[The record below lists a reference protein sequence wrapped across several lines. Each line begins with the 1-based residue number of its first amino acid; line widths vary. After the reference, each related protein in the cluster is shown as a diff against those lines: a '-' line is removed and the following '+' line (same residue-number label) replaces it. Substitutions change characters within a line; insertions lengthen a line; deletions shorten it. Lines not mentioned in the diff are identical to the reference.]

1 MSKLKVTT
9 LFSGIGAQE
18 AGLKRLGVD
27 FEMVGMCEIDKYAI
41 KSYEGINGPTHNY
54 GDISKIDRLD
64 YTDLLVYSSPCFPRG
79 SMVLTDGGYKDI
91 ADIQV
96 GDKVLTHLGNWKT
109 VVRTMNNG
117 MKKTVGITTFGSPT
131 IFCTPNHLFY
141 VRQMSRKYPTYY
153 DMTGK
158 RKRGCVRVFSEPTW
172 VEAKSL
178 TKSSYVGS
186 KVITEEK
193 DFVWNGVTYHWSDGR
208 SDRYKCEL
216 GAFLHNEDFWWLVGR
231 WVADGWCRY
240 DNKNEPHVCILCCAK
255 SESEEIEPV
264 LTKLGFSFTKVEE
277 RTVFKFQI
285 PSKELATF
293 MAQFGRYAYGKFIP
307 NEVLELK
314 VNFLTA
320 FLVGYMSGDGCETG
334 GVFKAATVS
343 KKLALGLA
351 KIIEKCYKVPVR
363 FYVSNY
369 KPTYNIEG
377 RTGNNRVSY
386 GIVFKRET
394 KKQDSAFYENGYVW
408 YPVRKLSEHNIE
420 TVYDIEVED
429 DHSFTVEN
437 KIVHNCQDFSLAG
450 RQAGLVGE
458 DGKQTRSGLLL
469 EVGRL
474 LMKMSDEKILP
485 KYLLMENVKNL
496 VGKKFKPAFDIW
508 LKALEAIGYNNY
520 WKVLNAKDYGVPQNR
535 ERVFV
540 VSIRKDVDTHGYT
553 FPEPFKLNRR
563 LKDVLEKEVDEK
575 YYLKQDLVETFI
587 KRLAKREV
595 SNTIRCGGAGSIDQ
609 KHTWDLVAEPTIVQN
624 PQGYNNG
631 GIIKD
636 NVAPTMTSNGSYHLN
651 NFVCNEPLIA
661 ASRGR
666 NPDNPLSREA
676 GLPTEQML
684 EINQS
689 GCSNTLTTV
698 GKDNLVVEPNVL
710 VQKRTEYG
718 KMIRKD
724 YEAGI
729 IRESRHNMTELS
741 PRTDGIC
748 NTITTVQKD
757 NYLCEP
763 KIAVLG
769 NYKPSGHECG
779 RVMGVDGVSP
789 TIKDN
794 HGAVY
799 SIAEPQIKQLGN
811 VFPTKTRDNPNQGRV
826 YDENG
831 LSPALNCMGG
841 GNREPCVV
849 EPINACTDGTAPAL
863 TAHLHKETV
872 NDCTK
877 LDRHSPALGV
887 KEVGSEIRIRK
898 LTPKECWRLMDF
910 TDEEYEA
917 AEKAGVSKTQLYKQA
932 GNSIVVSC
940 LAHIFRELLK
950 GTEYEPEEGFKT
962 DWLERLKGN
971 NNA

>member
-1 MSKLKVTT
+1 MSKIKVTE
-9 LFSGIGAQE
+9 LFSGIGSQVA
-18 AGLKRLGVD
+18 ALKRLGVD
-27 FEMVGMCEIDKYAI
+27 YECVGISEIDKYAI

-64 YTDLLVYSSPCFPRG
+64 YTDLLIYSSPCFPRG

-96 GDKVLTHLGNWKT
+96 GDKVLTHLGNWKP
-109 VVRTMNNG
+109 VIRTMNNG

-240 DNKNEPHVCILCCAK
+240 DNKNEPNVCILCCAK
-255 SESEEIEPV
+255 SELEEIEPV
-264 LTKLGFSFTKVEE
+264 LIKLGFSFTKVEE
-277 RTVFKFQI
+277 RTVFKFQM

-320 FLVGYMSGDGCETG
+320 FLAGYMSGDGCETG

-450 RQAGLVGE
+450 KQAGIIGE

-563 LKDVLEKEVDEK
+563 LKDVLETNVDEK

-587 KRLAKREV
+587 KRLSKREV

-609 KHTWDLVAEPTIVQN
+609 KHTWDLVAEPSIVQN
-624 PQGYNNG
+624 PHGYNNG

-684 EINQS
+684 EINHS

-698 GKDNLVVEPNVL
+698 GKDNLVVEP
-710 VQKRTEYG
+710 
-718 KMIRKD
+718 
-724 YEAGI
+724 
-729 IRESRHNMTELS
+729 
-741 PRTDGIC
+741 
-748 NTITTVQKD
+748 
-757 NYLCEP
+757 
-763 KIAVLG
+763 KINVLG

-799 SIAEPQIKQLGN
+799 SIAEPKIKQLGN

-932 GNSIVVSC
+932 GNSIVVSV
-940 LAHIFRELLK
+940 LSGIFNNLLGEQK
-950 GTEYEPEEGFKT
+950 
-962 DWLERLKGN
+962 
-971 NNA
+971 

>member
-1 MSKLKVTT
+1 MITINE
-9 LFSGIGAQE
+9 LFSGIGAQV
-18 AGLKRLGVD
+18 AALKRLGV
-27 FEMVGMCEIDKYAI
+27 EYETVGIAEIDRFAI
-41 KSYEGINGPTHNY
+41 QSYEAINGKTRNY
-54 GDISKIDRLD
+54 GDVSKVESLD
-64 YTDLLVYSSPCFPRG
+64 YADLWTYSFPCTD
-79 SMVLTDGGYKDI
+79 I
-91 ADIQV
+91 
-96 GDKVLTHLGNWKT
+96 
-109 VVRTMNNG
+109 
-117 MKKTVGITTFGSPT
+117 
-131 IFCTPNHLFY
+131 
-141 VRQMSRKYPTYY
+141 
-153 DMTGK
+153 
-158 RKRGCVRVFSEPTW
+158 
-172 VEAKSL
+172 
-178 TKSSYVGS
+178 
-186 KVITEEK
+186 
-193 DFVWNGVTYHWSDGR
+193 
-208 SDRYKCEL
+208 
-216 GAFLHNEDFWWLVGR
+216 
-231 WVADGWCRY
+231 
-240 DNKNEPHVCILCCAK
+240 
-255 SESEEIEPV
+255 
-264 LTKLGFSFTKVEE
+264 
-277 RTVFKFQI
+277 
-285 PSKELATF
+285 
-293 MAQFGRYAYGKFIP
+293 
-307 NEVLELK
+307 
-314 VNFLTA
+314 
-320 FLVGYMSGDGCETG
+320 
-334 GVFKAATVS
+334 
-343 KKLALGLA
+343 
-351 KIIEKCYKVPVR
+351 
-363 FYVSNY
+363 
-369 KPTYNIEG
+369 
-377 RTGNNRVSY
+377 
-386 GIVFKRET
+386 
-394 KKQDSAFYENGYVW
+394 
-408 YPVRKLSEHNIE
+408 
-420 TVYDIEVED
+420 
-429 DHSFTVEN
+429 
-437 KIVHNCQDFSLAG
+437 SLAG
-450 RQAGLVGE
+450 KQAGLT
-458 DGKQTRSGLLL
+458 DKTGKQTRSGLLF
-469 EVGRL
+469 EVERL
-474 LMKMSDEKILP
+474 LKKSVEDGNQP
-485 KYLLMENVKNL
+485 KYLLLENVKNL
-496 VGKKFKPAFDIW
+496 VGKKFKQEFDKW
-508 LKALEAIGYNNY
+508 LQTLDSLGYNNY

-553 FPEPFKLNRR
+553 FPEPFKLERR
-563 LKDVLEKEVDEK
+563 LKDVLETNVDEK
-575 YYLKQDLVETFI
+575 YYLKQDLVDTFI

-609 KHTWDLVAEPTIVQN
+609 KHTWDLVVASTQKNAYKGSTAGSSPCLTAAMGMGGGQIPMIVNGGNKNFSQHTQDSVAEPSIVQN
-624 PQGYNNG
+624 PHDYNNS

-698 GKDNLVVEPNVL
+698 GKDNLVVEP
-710 VQKRTEYG
+710 K
-718 KMIRKD
+718 
-724 YEAGI
+724 
-729 IRESRHNMTELS
+729 
-741 PRTDGIC
+741 
-748 NTITTVQKD
+748 IT
-757 NYLCEP
+757 
-763 KIAVLG
+763 VLG

-789 TIKDN
+789 TIKEN

-811 VFPTKTRDNPNQGRV
+811 VFPTKTRDNPNQDRV

-962 DWLERLKGN
+962 DWLERLKGT

>member
-64 YTDLLVYSSPCFPRG
+64 YTDLLVYSSPC
-79 SMVLTDGGYKDI
+79 
-91 ADIQV
+91 
-96 GDKVLTHLGNWKT
+96 
-109 VVRTMNNG
+109 
-117 MKKTVGITTFGSPT
+117 
-131 IFCTPNHLFY
+131 
-141 VRQMSRKYPTYY
+141 
-153 DMTGK
+153 
-158 RKRGCVRVFSEPTW
+158 
-172 VEAKSL
+172 
-178 TKSSYVGS
+178 
-186 KVITEEK
+186 
-193 DFVWNGVTYHWSDGR
+193 
-208 SDRYKCEL
+208 
-216 GAFLHNEDFWWLVGR
+216 
-231 WVADGWCRY
+231 
-240 DNKNEPHVCILCCAK
+240 
-255 SESEEIEPV
+255 
-264 LTKLGFSFTKVEE
+264 
-277 RTVFKFQI
+277 
-285 PSKELATF
+285 
-293 MAQFGRYAYGKFIP
+293 
-307 NEVLELK
+307 
-314 VNFLTA
+314 
-320 FLVGYMSGDGCETG
+320 
-334 GVFKAATVS
+334 
-343 KKLALGLA
+343 
-351 KIIEKCYKVPVR
+351 
-363 FYVSNY
+363 
-369 KPTYNIEG
+369 
-377 RTGNNRVSY
+377 
-386 GIVFKRET
+386 
-394 KKQDSAFYENGYVW
+394 
-408 YPVRKLSEHNIE
+408 
-420 TVYDIEVED
+420 
-429 DHSFTVEN
+429 
-437 KIVHNCQDFSLAG
+437 QDFSLAG

-474 LMKMSDEKILP
+474 LMKMSDEGILP

-508 LKALEAIGYNNY
+508 LKALKAIGYNNY
-520 WKVLNAKDYGVPQNR
+520 WKVLNSKDYGVPQNR

-553 FPEPFKLNRR
+553 FPEPFKLERR
-563 LKDVLEKEVDEK
+563 LKDVLETNVDEK
-575 YYLKQDLVETFI
+575 YYLKQELVETFI

-595 SNTIRCGGAGSIDQ
+595 SNTIRCGGAGSIYQ
-609 KHTWDLVAEPTIVQN
+609 KHSWDLIAEPSIVQN
-624 PQGYNNG
+624 PPGYNNG

-636 NVAPTMTSNGSYHLN
+636 NVAPTLTSNGSYHMN

-763 KIAVLG
+763 KITVLG

-779 RVMGVDGVSP
+779 RVMGVDGVPP

-841 GNREPCVV
+841 GNREPCVIEKSIGHNPV
-849 EPINACTDGTAPAL
+849 SKKFEFNGFHENKPCPTLLATDYKCPKCYSDG
-863 TAHLHKETV
+863 
-872 NDCTK
+872 
-877 LDRHSPALGV
+877 
-887 KEVGSEIRIRK
+887 IRIRK

-910 TDEEYEA
+910 TDEEFEA

-950 GTEYEPEEGFKT
+950 DTEYEPEEGFKT
-962 DWLERLKGN
+962 DWLEKLKGN
-971 NNA
+971 DNA

>member
-1 MSKLKVTT
+1 MMSKIKVTE
-9 LFSGIGAQE
+9 LFSGIGSQVA
-18 AGLKRLGVD
+18 ALKRLGVD
-27 FEMVGMCEIDKYAI
+27 YECVGISEIDKYAI

-64 YTDLLVYSSPCFPRG
+64 YTDLLIYSSPC
-79 SMVLTDGGYKDI
+79 V
-91 ADIQV
+91 
-96 GDKVLTHLGNWKT
+96 
-109 VVRTMNNG
+109 
-117 MKKTVGITTFGSPT
+117 
-131 IFCTPNHLFY
+131 
-141 VRQMSRKYPTYY
+141 
-153 DMTGK
+153 
-158 RKRGCVRVFSEPTW
+158 
-172 VEAKSL
+172 
-178 TKSSYVGS
+178 
-186 KVITEEK
+186 
-193 DFVWNGVTYHWSDGR
+193 
-208 SDRYKCEL
+208 
-216 GAFLHNEDFWWLVGR
+216 
-231 WVADGWCRY
+231 
-240 DNKNEPHVCILCCAK
+240 
-255 SESEEIEPV
+255 
-264 LTKLGFSFTKVEE
+264 
-277 RTVFKFQI
+277 
-285 PSKELATF
+285 
-293 MAQFGRYAYGKFIP
+293 
-307 NEVLELK
+307 
-314 VNFLTA
+314 
-320 FLVGYMSGDGCETG
+320 
-334 GVFKAATVS
+334 
-343 KKLALGLA
+343 
-351 KIIEKCYKVPVR
+351 
-363 FYVSNY
+363 
-369 KPTYNIEG
+369 
-377 RTGNNRVSY
+377 
-386 GIVFKRET
+386 
-394 KKQDSAFYENGYVW
+394 
-408 YPVRKLSEHNIE
+408 
-420 TVYDIEVED
+420 
-429 DHSFTVEN
+429 
-437 KIVHNCQDFSLAG
+437 DFSLAG
-450 RQAGLVGE
+450 KQAGLIDT

-474 LMKMSDEKILP
+474 LMKMSDEGILP

-496 VGKKFKPAFDIW
+496 VGKKFKPAFDVW

-563 LKDVLEKEVDEK
+563 LKDVLETNVDEK

-609 KHTWDLVAEPTIVQN
+609 KHTWDLVAEPSIVQN
-624 PQGYNNG
+624 PHGYNNG

-763 KIAVLG
+763 KINVLG

-789 TIKDN
+789 TIKEN

-831 LSPALNCMGG
+831 LSPALTTMGG
-841 GNREPCVV
+841 GNREPCICEGLQKVGNIYPSGGQNGNV
-849 EPINACTDGTAPAL
+849 YCTDGISPTISSGQGVSGNGIGSNNSPKIIQPINACADGTAPAL

-910 TDEEYEA
+910 TDEEFEA

-950 GTEYEPEEGFKT
+950 DTEYEPEEGFKT
-962 DWLERLKGN
+962 GWLERLKGKD
-971 NNA
+971 NA

>member
-1 MSKLKVTT
+1 MSKIKVTE
-9 LFSGIGAQE
+9 LFSGIGSQVA
-18 AGLKRLGVD
+18 ALKRLGVD
-27 FEMVGMCEIDKYAI
+27 YECVGISEIDKYAI

-64 YTDLLVYSSPCFPRG
+64 YTDLLIYSSPC
-79 SMVLTDGGYKDI
+79 V
-91 ADIQV
+91 
-96 GDKVLTHLGNWKT
+96 
-109 VVRTMNNG
+109 
-117 MKKTVGITTFGSPT
+117 
-131 IFCTPNHLFY
+131 
-141 VRQMSRKYPTYY
+141 
-153 DMTGK
+153 
-158 RKRGCVRVFSEPTW
+158 
-172 VEAKSL
+172 
-178 TKSSYVGS
+178 
-186 KVITEEK
+186 
-193 DFVWNGVTYHWSDGR
+193 
-208 SDRYKCEL
+208 
-216 GAFLHNEDFWWLVGR
+216 
-231 WVADGWCRY
+231 
-240 DNKNEPHVCILCCAK
+240 
-255 SESEEIEPV
+255 
-264 LTKLGFSFTKVEE
+264 
-277 RTVFKFQI
+277 
-285 PSKELATF
+285 
-293 MAQFGRYAYGKFIP
+293 
-307 NEVLELK
+307 
-314 VNFLTA
+314 
-320 FLVGYMSGDGCETG
+320 
-334 GVFKAATVS
+334 
-343 KKLALGLA
+343 
-351 KIIEKCYKVPVR
+351 
-363 FYVSNY
+363 
-369 KPTYNIEG
+369 
-377 RTGNNRVSY
+377 
-386 GIVFKRET
+386 
-394 KKQDSAFYENGYVW
+394 
-408 YPVRKLSEHNIE
+408 
-420 TVYDIEVED
+420 
-429 DHSFTVEN
+429 
-437 KIVHNCQDFSLAG
+437 DFSLAG
-450 RQAGLVGE
+450 KQAGLIDT

-508 LKALEAIGYNNY
+508 LKALEVIGYNNY

-575 YYLKQDLVETFI
+575 YYLKQDLVDTFI

-609 KHTWDLVAEPTIVQN
+609 KHTWDLVVASTQKNAYKGSTDGSSPCLTAAMGMGGGQIPMIVNGGNKNFSQHTQDSVAEPTIVQN

-698 GKDNLVVEPNVL
+698 GKDNLVVEP
-710 VQKRTEYG
+710 
-718 KMIRKD
+718 
-724 YEAGI
+724 
-729 IRESRHNMTELS
+729 
-741 PRTDGIC
+741 
-748 NTITTVQKD
+748 
-757 NYLCEP
+757 
-763 KIAVLG
+763 KINVLG

-779 RVMGVDGVSP
+779 RVMGVDGCSP

-962 DWLERLKGN
+962 DWLERLKGT

>member
-1 MSKLKVTT
+1 MMSKIKVTE
-9 LFSGIGAQE
+9 LFSGIGSQVA
-18 AGLKRLGVD
+18 ALKRLGVD
-27 FEMVGMCEIDKYAI
+27 YECVGISEIDKYAI

-64 YTDLLVYSSPCFPRG
+64 YTDLLIYSSPC
-79 SMVLTDGGYKDI
+79 V
-91 ADIQV
+91 
-96 GDKVLTHLGNWKT
+96 
-109 VVRTMNNG
+109 
-117 MKKTVGITTFGSPT
+117 
-131 IFCTPNHLFY
+131 
-141 VRQMSRKYPTYY
+141 
-153 DMTGK
+153 
-158 RKRGCVRVFSEPTW
+158 
-172 VEAKSL
+172 
-178 TKSSYVGS
+178 
-186 KVITEEK
+186 
-193 DFVWNGVTYHWSDGR
+193 
-208 SDRYKCEL
+208 
-216 GAFLHNEDFWWLVGR
+216 
-231 WVADGWCRY
+231 
-240 DNKNEPHVCILCCAK
+240 
-255 SESEEIEPV
+255 
-264 LTKLGFSFTKVEE
+264 
-277 RTVFKFQI
+277 
-285 PSKELATF
+285 
-293 MAQFGRYAYGKFIP
+293 
-307 NEVLELK
+307 
-314 VNFLTA
+314 
-320 FLVGYMSGDGCETG
+320 
-334 GVFKAATVS
+334 
-343 KKLALGLA
+343 
-351 KIIEKCYKVPVR
+351 
-363 FYVSNY
+363 
-369 KPTYNIEG
+369 
-377 RTGNNRVSY
+377 
-386 GIVFKRET
+386 
-394 KKQDSAFYENGYVW
+394 
-408 YPVRKLSEHNIE
+408 
-420 TVYDIEVED
+420 
-429 DHSFTVEN
+429 
-437 KIVHNCQDFSLAG
+437 DFSLAG
-450 RQAGLVGE
+450 KQAGLIDT

-563 LKDVLEKEVDEK
+563 LKDVLETNVDEK
-575 YYLKQDLVETFI
+575 YYLKQELVETFI
-587 KRLAKREV
+587 KRLSKREV

-609 KHTWDLVAEPTIVQN
+609 KHTWDLVAEPSIVQN
-624 PQGYNNG
+624 PYGYNNG
-631 GIIKD
+631 DIIKD

-684 EINQS
+684 GINHS

-698 GKDNLVVEPNVL
+698 GKDNLVVEP
-710 VQKRTEYG
+710 K
-718 KMIRKD
+718 
-724 YEAGI
+724 
-729 IRESRHNMTELS
+729 
-741 PRTDGIC
+741 
-748 NTITTVQKD
+748 IT
-757 NYLCEP
+757 
-763 KIAVLG
+763 VLG

>member
-64 YTDLLVYSSPCFPRG
+64 YTDLLIYSSPC
-79 SMVLTDGGYKDI
+79 V
-91 ADIQV
+91 
-96 GDKVLTHLGNWKT
+96 
-109 VVRTMNNG
+109 
-117 MKKTVGITTFGSPT
+117 
-131 IFCTPNHLFY
+131 
-141 VRQMSRKYPTYY
+141 
-153 DMTGK
+153 
-158 RKRGCVRVFSEPTW
+158 
-172 VEAKSL
+172 
-178 TKSSYVGS
+178 
-186 KVITEEK
+186 
-193 DFVWNGVTYHWSDGR
+193 
-208 SDRYKCEL
+208 
-216 GAFLHNEDFWWLVGR
+216 
-231 WVADGWCRY
+231 
-240 DNKNEPHVCILCCAK
+240 
-255 SESEEIEPV
+255 
-264 LTKLGFSFTKVEE
+264 
-277 RTVFKFQI
+277 
-285 PSKELATF
+285 
-293 MAQFGRYAYGKFIP
+293 
-307 NEVLELK
+307 
-314 VNFLTA
+314 
-320 FLVGYMSGDGCETG
+320 
-334 GVFKAATVS
+334 
-343 KKLALGLA
+343 
-351 KIIEKCYKVPVR
+351 
-363 FYVSNY
+363 
-369 KPTYNIEG
+369 
-377 RTGNNRVSY
+377 
-386 GIVFKRET
+386 
-394 KKQDSAFYENGYVW
+394 
-408 YPVRKLSEHNIE
+408 
-420 TVYDIEVED
+420 
-429 DHSFTVEN
+429 
-437 KIVHNCQDFSLAG
+437 DFSLAG
-450 RQAGLVGE
+450 KQAGLIDT

-553 FPEPFKLNRR
+553 FPEPFKLERR
-563 LKDVLEKEVDEK
+563 LKDVLETNVDEK
-575 YYLKQDLVETFI
+575 YYLKQELVETFVE
-587 KRLAKREV
+587 RLAKREV

-609 KHTWDLVAEPTIVQN
+609 KHSWDLIAESSIGQN
-624 PQGYNNG
+624 PHGYNNG

-636 NVAPTMTSNGSYHLN
+636 NVGATMTSNGSYHLN
-651 NFVCNEPLIA
+651 NFVINEPIIGR
-661 ASRGR
+661 SIGR
-666 NPDNPLSREA
+666 NPDNPLSRVA

-684 EINQS
+684 EINHS

-698 GKDNLVVEPNVL
+698 GKDNLVVEP
-710 VQKRTEYG
+710 K
-718 KMIRKD
+718 
-724 YEAGI
+724 
-729 IRESRHNMTELS
+729 
-741 PRTDGIC
+741 
-748 NTITTVQKD
+748 IT
-757 NYLCEP
+757 
-763 KIAVLG
+763 VLG

-898 LTPKECWRLMDF
+898 LTPKECWRLMNF

>member
-96 GDKVLTHLGNWKT
+96 GDKVLTHLGNWKP
-109 VVRTMNNG
+109 VIRTMNNG

-216 GAFLHNEDFWWLVGR
+216 GAFLQNEDFWWLVGR

-240 DNKNEPHVCILCCAK
+240 DNKNEPNVCILCCAK
-255 SESEEIEPV
+255 SELEEIEPV

-277 RTVFKFQI
+277 RTVFKFQM

-320 FLVGYMSGDGCETG
+320 FLAGYMSGDGCETG

-363 FYVSNY
+363 FYVINY
-369 KPTYNIEG
+369 KTTYNIEG

-450 RQAGLVGE
+450 KQAGIIGE

-563 LKDVLEKEVDEK
+563 LKDVLETNVDEK
-575 YYLKQDLVETFI
+575 YYLKQELVETFI
-587 KRLAKREV
+587 KRLVKREV

-609 KHTWDLVAEPTIVQN
+609 KHTWDLVAEPSIIQN
-624 PQGYNNG
+624 PHGYNNG

-698 GKDNLVVEPNVL
+698 GKDNLVVEP
-710 VQKRTEYG
+710 K
-718 KMIRKD
+718 
-724 YEAGI
+724 
-729 IRESRHNMTELS
+729 
-741 PRTDGIC
+741 
-748 NTITTVQKD
+748 IT
-757 NYLCEP
+757 
-763 KIAVLG
+763 VLG

-849 EPINACTDGTAPAL
+849 EPINACADGTAPAL

-950 GTEYEPEEGFKT
+950 DTEYEPEEGFKT
-962 DWLERLKGN
+962 DWLERLKGTN
-971 NNA
+971 NV

>member
-1 MSKLKVTT
+1 MITINE
-9 LFSGIGAQE
+9 LFSGIGAQV
-18 AGLKRLGVD
+18 AALKRLGV
-27 FEMVGMCEIDKYAI
+27 EYETVGISEIDRFAI
-41 KSYEGINGPTHNY
+41 QSYEAINGKTRNY
-54 GDISKIDRLD
+54 GDISKAESLD
-64 YTDLLVYSSPCFPRG
+64 YADLWTYSFPCTD
-79 SMVLTDGGYKDI
+79 I
-91 ADIQV
+91 
-96 GDKVLTHLGNWKT
+96 
-109 VVRTMNNG
+109 
-117 MKKTVGITTFGSPT
+117 
-131 IFCTPNHLFY
+131 
-141 VRQMSRKYPTYY
+141 
-153 DMTGK
+153 
-158 RKRGCVRVFSEPTW
+158 
-172 VEAKSL
+172 
-178 TKSSYVGS
+178 
-186 KVITEEK
+186 
-193 DFVWNGVTYHWSDGR
+193 
-208 SDRYKCEL
+208 
-216 GAFLHNEDFWWLVGR
+216 
-231 WVADGWCRY
+231 
-240 DNKNEPHVCILCCAK
+240 
-255 SESEEIEPV
+255 
-264 LTKLGFSFTKVEE
+264 
-277 RTVFKFQI
+277 
-285 PSKELATF
+285 
-293 MAQFGRYAYGKFIP
+293 
-307 NEVLELK
+307 
-314 VNFLTA
+314 
-320 FLVGYMSGDGCETG
+320 
-334 GVFKAATVS
+334 
-343 KKLALGLA
+343 
-351 KIIEKCYKVPVR
+351 
-363 FYVSNY
+363 
-369 KPTYNIEG
+369 
-377 RTGNNRVSY
+377 
-386 GIVFKRET
+386 
-394 KKQDSAFYENGYVW
+394 
-408 YPVRKLSEHNIE
+408 
-420 TVYDIEVED
+420 
-429 DHSFTVEN
+429 
-437 KIVHNCQDFSLAG
+437 SLAG
-450 RQAGLVGE
+450 KQAGLTDE
-458 DGKQTRSGLLL
+458 KGKQTRSGLLF
-469 EVGRL
+469 EVERL
-474 LMKMSDEKILP
+474 LKKSVEDGNQP
-485 KYLLMENVKNL
+485 KYLLLENVKNL
-496 VGKKFKPAFDIW
+496 VGKKFKPEFDKW
-508 LKALEAIGYNNY
+508 LQTMDSLGYNNY

-540 VSIRKDVDTHGYT
+540 VSIRKDIDTHGYT
-553 FPEPFKLNRR
+553 FPEPFKLERR
-563 LKDVLEKEVDEK
+563 LKDVLETNVDEK
-575 YYLKQDLVETFI
+575 YYLKQELVETFVE
-587 KRLAKREV
+587 RLAKREV

-609 KHTWDLVAEPTIVQN
+609 KHTWDLVVASTQKNAYKGSTDGSSPCLTAAMGMGGGQIPMIVNCGNKNFSQHTQDSVAEPSIVQN
-624 PQGYNNG
+624 PHGYNNG

-684 EINQS
+684 EINHS

-698 GKDNLVVEPNVL
+698 GKDNLVVEP
-710 VQKRTEYG
+710 K
-718 KMIRKD
+718 
-724 YEAGI
+724 
-729 IRESRHNMTELS
+729 
-741 PRTDGIC
+741 
-748 NTITTVQKD
+748 IT
-757 NYLCEP
+757 
-763 KIAVLG
+763 VLG
-769 NYKPSGHECG
+769 NYKPSEHECG

-841 GNREPCVV
+841 GNRESCVV

>member
-1 MSKLKVTT
+1 MMSKIKVTE
-9 LFSGIGAQE
+9 LFSGIGSQVA
-18 AGLKRLGVD
+18 ALKRLGVD
-27 FEMVGMCEIDKYAI
+27 YECVGISEIDKYAI

-64 YTDLLVYSSPCFPRG
+64 YTDLLIYSSPC
-79 SMVLTDGGYKDI
+79 V
-91 ADIQV
+91 
-96 GDKVLTHLGNWKT
+96 
-109 VVRTMNNG
+109 
-117 MKKTVGITTFGSPT
+117 
-131 IFCTPNHLFY
+131 
-141 VRQMSRKYPTYY
+141 
-153 DMTGK
+153 
-158 RKRGCVRVFSEPTW
+158 
-172 VEAKSL
+172 
-178 TKSSYVGS
+178 
-186 KVITEEK
+186 
-193 DFVWNGVTYHWSDGR
+193 
-208 SDRYKCEL
+208 
-216 GAFLHNEDFWWLVGR
+216 
-231 WVADGWCRY
+231 
-240 DNKNEPHVCILCCAK
+240 
-255 SESEEIEPV
+255 
-264 LTKLGFSFTKVEE
+264 
-277 RTVFKFQI
+277 
-285 PSKELATF
+285 
-293 MAQFGRYAYGKFIP
+293 
-307 NEVLELK
+307 
-314 VNFLTA
+314 
-320 FLVGYMSGDGCETG
+320 
-334 GVFKAATVS
+334 
-343 KKLALGLA
+343 
-351 KIIEKCYKVPVR
+351 
-363 FYVSNY
+363 
-369 KPTYNIEG
+369 
-377 RTGNNRVSY
+377 
-386 GIVFKRET
+386 
-394 KKQDSAFYENGYVW
+394 
-408 YPVRKLSEHNIE
+408 
-420 TVYDIEVED
+420 
-429 DHSFTVEN
+429 
-437 KIVHNCQDFSLAG
+437 DFSLAG
-450 RQAGLVGE
+450 KQAGLIDT

-508 LKALEAIGYNNY
+508 LKALEVIGYNNY

-609 KHTWDLVAEPTIVQN
+609 KHTWDLVVASTQKNAYKGSTDGSSPCLTAAMGMGGGQIPMIVNGGNKNFSQHTQDSVAEPSIVQN
-624 PQGYNNG
+624 PHGYNNG

-636 NVAPTMTSNGSYHLN
+636 NVVPTMTSNGSYHLN
-651 NFVCNEPLIA
+651 NFVINEPIIGR
-661 ASRGR
+661 SIGR
-666 NPDNPLSREA
+666 NPDNPLSRVA

-698 GKDNLVVEPNVL
+698 GKDNLVVEP
-710 VQKRTEYG
+710 
-718 KMIRKD
+718 
-724 YEAGI
+724 
-729 IRESRHNMTELS
+729 
-741 PRTDGIC
+741 
-748 NTITTVQKD
+748 
-757 NYLCEP
+757 
-763 KIAVLG
+763 
-769 NYKPSGHECG
+769 
-779 RVMGVDGVSP
+779 
-789 TIKDN
+789 
-794 HGAVY
+794 
-799 SIAEPQIKQLGN
+799 
-811 VFPTKTRDNPNQGRV
+811 
-826 YDENG
+826 
-831 LSPALNCMGG
+831 
-841 GNREPCVV
+841 
-849 EPINACTDGTAPAL
+849 INACADGTAPAL

-962 DWLERLKGN
+962 DWLERLKGT

>member
-1 MSKLKVTT
+1 MMSKIKVTE
-9 LFSGIGAQE
+9 LFSGIGSQVA
-18 AGLKRLGVD
+18 ALKRLGVD
-27 FEMVGMCEIDKYAI
+27 YECVGISEIDKYAI

-64 YTDLLVYSSPCFPRG
+64 YTDLLIYSSPC
-79 SMVLTDGGYKDI
+79 V
-91 ADIQV
+91 
-96 GDKVLTHLGNWKT
+96 
-109 VVRTMNNG
+109 
-117 MKKTVGITTFGSPT
+117 
-131 IFCTPNHLFY
+131 
-141 VRQMSRKYPTYY
+141 
-153 DMTGK
+153 
-158 RKRGCVRVFSEPTW
+158 
-172 VEAKSL
+172 
-178 TKSSYVGS
+178 
-186 KVITEEK
+186 
-193 DFVWNGVTYHWSDGR
+193 
-208 SDRYKCEL
+208 
-216 GAFLHNEDFWWLVGR
+216 
-231 WVADGWCRY
+231 
-240 DNKNEPHVCILCCAK
+240 
-255 SESEEIEPV
+255 
-264 LTKLGFSFTKVEE
+264 
-277 RTVFKFQI
+277 
-285 PSKELATF
+285 
-293 MAQFGRYAYGKFIP
+293 
-307 NEVLELK
+307 
-314 VNFLTA
+314 
-320 FLVGYMSGDGCETG
+320 
-334 GVFKAATVS
+334 
-343 KKLALGLA
+343 
-351 KIIEKCYKVPVR
+351 
-363 FYVSNY
+363 
-369 KPTYNIEG
+369 
-377 RTGNNRVSY
+377 
-386 GIVFKRET
+386 
-394 KKQDSAFYENGYVW
+394 
-408 YPVRKLSEHNIE
+408 
-420 TVYDIEVED
+420 
-429 DHSFTVEN
+429 
-437 KIVHNCQDFSLAG
+437 DFSLAG
-450 RQAGLVGE
+450 KQAGLIDT

-553 FPEPFKLNRR
+553 FPEPFKLGRR
-563 LKDVLEKEVDEK
+563 LKDVLETNVDEK
-575 YYLKQDLVETFI
+575 YYLKQELVETFI

-609 KHTWDLVAEPTIVQN
+609 KHTWDLVAEPSIVQN
-624 PQGYNNG
+624 QHGYNNG
-631 GIIKD
+631 DIIKD

-684 EINQS
+684 ELNHS

-698 GKDNLVVEPNVL
+698 GKDNLVVEP
-710 VQKRTEYG
+710 K
-718 KMIRKD
+718 
-724 YEAGI
+724 
-729 IRESRHNMTELS
+729 
-741 PRTDGIC
+741 
-748 NTITTVQKD
+748 IT
-757 NYLCEP
+757 
-763 KIAVLG
+763 VLG
-769 NYKPSGHECG
+769 NYKPSEHECG

-831 LSPALNCMGG
+831 LPPALNCMGG

-849 EPINACTDGTAPAL
+849 EPINACAEVSSVLTTVQKDNMSCESKGRFFQQAIETFKQNECNAGDTVDAFHKQINSSGCSPTLTTRPEGFKTAVL
-863 TAHLHKETV
+863 CVV
-872 NDCTK
+872 NQENNTTEQISTQDIK
-877 LDRHSPALGV
+877 SSL
-887 KEVGSEIRIRK
+887 RIRK

-910 TDEEYEA
+910 TDEEFEA

-962 DWLERLKGN
+962 DWLERLKGT

>member
-1 MSKLKVTT
+1 MSKLKVTE
-9 LFSGIGAQE
+9 LFSGIGSQVA
-18 AGLKRLGVD
+18 ALKRLGVD
-27 FEMVGMCEIDKYAI
+27 YECVGISEIDKYAI

-64 YTDLLVYSSPCFPRG
+64 YTDLLIYSSP
-79 SMVLTDGGYKDI
+79 
-91 ADIQV
+91 
-96 GDKVLTHLGNWKT
+96 
-109 VVRTMNNG
+109 
-117 MKKTVGITTFGSPT
+117 
-131 IFCTPNHLFY
+131 
-141 VRQMSRKYPTYY
+141 
-153 DMTGK
+153 
-158 RKRGCVRVFSEPTW
+158 
-172 VEAKSL
+172 
-178 TKSSYVGS
+178 
-186 KVITEEK
+186 
-193 DFVWNGVTYHWSDGR
+193 
-208 SDRYKCEL
+208 
-216 GAFLHNEDFWWLVGR
+216 
-231 WVADGWCRY
+231 
-240 DNKNEPHVCILCCAK
+240 
-255 SESEEIEPV
+255 
-264 LTKLGFSFTKVEE
+264 
-277 RTVFKFQI
+277 
-285 PSKELATF
+285 
-293 MAQFGRYAYGKFIP
+293 
-307 NEVLELK
+307 
-314 VNFLTA
+314 
-320 FLVGYMSGDGCETG
+320 
-334 GVFKAATVS
+334 
-343 KKLALGLA
+343 
-351 KIIEKCYKVPVR
+351 
-363 FYVSNY
+363 
-369 KPTYNIEG
+369 
-377 RTGNNRVSY
+377 
-386 GIVFKRET
+386 
-394 KKQDSAFYENGYVW
+394 
-408 YPVRKLSEHNIE
+408 
-420 TVYDIEVED
+420 
-429 DHSFTVEN
+429 
-437 KIVHNCQDFSLAG
+437 CQDFSLAG
-450 RQAGLVGE
+450 RQAGLIDT

-563 LKDVLEKEVDEK
+563 LKDVLETNVDEK
-575 YYLKQDLVETFI
+575 YYLKQELVETFI

-609 KHTWDLVAEPTIVQN
+609 KHSWDLIAESSIVQN
-624 PQGYNNG
+624 PHGYNNG

-651 NFVCNEPLIA
+651 NFVINEPIIGR
-661 ASRGR
+661 SIGR
-666 NPDNPLSREA
+666 NPDNPLSRVA

-684 EINQS
+684 EINHS

-710 VQKRTEYG
+710 VQKHTEYG

-729 IRESRHNMTELS
+729 IKESRHNMTELS

-763 KIAVLG
+763 KITVLG

-849 EPINACTDGTAPAL
+849 EGFNDYPDGTSRTIKAQYFKNSLANFTRQDGLGATAVLTMGRDNREPCAVEPINACADGTAPAL
-863 TAHLHKETV
+863 TAHLHKETA

-962 DWLERLKGN
+962 DWLERLKGTN
-971 NNA
+971 NV

>member
-64 YTDLLVYSSPCFPRG
+64 YADLLVYSSP
-79 SMVLTDGGYKDI
+79 
-91 ADIQV
+91 
-96 GDKVLTHLGNWKT
+96 
-109 VVRTMNNG
+109 
-117 MKKTVGITTFGSPT
+117 
-131 IFCTPNHLFY
+131 
-141 VRQMSRKYPTYY
+141 
-153 DMTGK
+153 
-158 RKRGCVRVFSEPTW
+158 
-172 VEAKSL
+172 
-178 TKSSYVGS
+178 
-186 KVITEEK
+186 
-193 DFVWNGVTYHWSDGR
+193 
-208 SDRYKCEL
+208 
-216 GAFLHNEDFWWLVGR
+216 
-231 WVADGWCRY
+231 
-240 DNKNEPHVCILCCAK
+240 
-255 SESEEIEPV
+255 
-264 LTKLGFSFTKVEE
+264 
-277 RTVFKFQI
+277 
-285 PSKELATF
+285 
-293 MAQFGRYAYGKFIP
+293 
-307 NEVLELK
+307 
-314 VNFLTA
+314 
-320 FLVGYMSGDGCETG
+320 
-334 GVFKAATVS
+334 
-343 KKLALGLA
+343 
-351 KIIEKCYKVPVR
+351 
-363 FYVSNY
+363 
-369 KPTYNIEG
+369 
-377 RTGNNRVSY
+377 
-386 GIVFKRET
+386 
-394 KKQDSAFYENGYVW
+394 
-408 YPVRKLSEHNIE
+408 
-420 TVYDIEVED
+420 
-429 DHSFTVEN
+429 
-437 KIVHNCQDFSLAG
+437 CQDFSLAG
-450 RQAGLVGE
+450 RQAGLVSE

-474 LMKMSDEKILP
+474 LMKMSDEGILP

-496 VGKKFKPAFDIW
+496 VGKKFKPAFDVW

-563 LKDVLEKEVDEK
+563 LKDVLETNVDEK

-609 KHTWDLVAEPTIVQN
+609 KHTWDLVAEPSIVQN
-624 PQGYNNG
+624 PHGYNNG

-763 KIAVLG
+763 KINVLG

-789 TIKDN
+789 TIKEN

-841 GNREPCVV
+841 GNREPCVCEGLQKV
-849 EPINACTDGTAPAL
+849 GNIYPSGGQNGNVYCTDGISPTISSGQGVSGNGIGSNNSPKIIQPINACADGTAPAL

-950 GTEYEPEEGFKT
+950 DTEYEPEEGFKT
-962 DWLERLKGN
+962 GWLERLKGKDN
-971 NNA
+971 V